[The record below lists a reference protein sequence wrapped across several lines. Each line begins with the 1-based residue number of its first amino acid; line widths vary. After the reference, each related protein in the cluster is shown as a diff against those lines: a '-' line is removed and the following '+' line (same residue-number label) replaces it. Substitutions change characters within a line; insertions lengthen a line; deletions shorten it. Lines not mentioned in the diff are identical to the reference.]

1 MRIGSLPDLRESVS
15 YTHLDVYKR
24 QVLVDARG
32 DQSPLKVLSFTTPDN
47 TVPGFADGYPYMS
60 KVTNVSAQV
69 TVMATKS
76 CRLYWALLPKGAQ
89 AQMCIRDSNDDLAP
103 GVPCG

>member
-1 MRIGSLPDLRESVS
+1 MANGSAALSGAGERSTAKISKLVS
-15 YTHLDVYKR
+15 DGSYYLSA
-24 QVLVDARG
+24 VLVDARG

-76 CRLYWALLPKGAQ
+76 CRLYWALLPKA
-89 AQMCIRDSNDDLAP
+89 RRLPRRRTSRP
-103 GVPCG
+103 TP